1 MMASDVFVSQSEIE
15 SKVDLAVDLN
25 RQIKALTKKLEELK
39 KDITLAAASGAF
51 PEDKKGNVVIRSGVT
66 DNCATVSYVS
76 NTVVFRDMPEEV
88 IITNLKGHLP
98 QSWYSGLFL
107 ERIKFS
113 DSFKGLYNLMPQNLR
128 TVVDSYVE
136 EKPMPPRVLLSK

>member
-1 MMASDVFVSQSEIE
+1 
-15 SKVDLAVDLN
+15 
-25 RQIKALTKKLEELK
+25 
-39 KDITLAAASGAF
+39 
-51 PEDKKGNVVIRSGVT
+51 
-66 DNCATVSYVS
+66 
-76 NTVVFRDMPEEV
+76 MPEEV